1 MAKYF
6 SSVINFKWQF
16 IVVIFCIFMITP
28 SSKAHHY
35 KGLPHY
41 NYFDNYP
48 QVPILEYIEETPD
61 YEAFVTIY
69 NFQGLDLGMVEA
81 PNDVRFY
88 VYLYNIE
95 KGSSHLGSANFDIYS
110 HGKLIHKFIGMEQE
124 EESIYTLRSTIKEQ
138 DDLLLKISFTNEEGE
153 EVVIDMEIEIT
164 ESFWDKYGL
173 YFAIVSFFVIVGLIK
188 KSTGK

>member
-1 MAKYF
+1 MGNRF
-6 SSVINFKWQF
+6 NS
-16 IVVIFCIFMITP
+16 IVYLKLRFVLIFACIFMVIP

-48 QVPILEYIEETPD
+48 QVPILEYIKETPD

-95 KGSSHLGSANFDIYS
+95 KGSSHLGPVNFDIYS

-138 DDLLLKISFTNEEGE
+138 DDLLLKISFINEEGE

-173 YFAIVSFFVIVGLIK
+173 YFAIVSFFGIVGVIK